1 MALGDAPVEGVA
13 VEWAVR
19 VGRAE
24 ALTLPAAPRAG
35 VGVGKLGEI
44 EGRGVLVDSSSGE
57 GVEAAE
63 GVGSE
68 EPEPAAEEGV
78 AARAPEAVA
87 RMVSV
92 GELFAVGEDV
102 KAADALPPPAA
113 TACSECR

>member
-1 MALGDAPVEGVA
+1 MTVELDDELV
-13 VEWAVR
+13 
-19 VGRAE
+19 E
-24 ALTLPAAPRAG
+24 ALPAMLDALMRPHQSR
-35 VGVGKLGEI
+35 LG
-44 EGRGVLVDSSSGE
+44 RLSA

-102 KAADALPPPAA
+102 KVAEALPPPPPLLAVNA
-113 TACSECR
+113 GEGDACEAVAVEDGVGG